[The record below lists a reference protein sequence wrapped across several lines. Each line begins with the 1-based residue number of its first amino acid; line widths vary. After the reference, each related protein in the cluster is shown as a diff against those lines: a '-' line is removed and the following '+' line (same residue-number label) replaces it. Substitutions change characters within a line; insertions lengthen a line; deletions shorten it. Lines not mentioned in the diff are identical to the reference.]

1 MHTKID
7 LFYRPFKRQRQNIPS
22 LILMYNSAEVRLMLQ
37 LVPDV
42 LTSLVLSPAV
52 DPVAQRKA
60 LADVIAPQPTLKSL
74 IADKFKKLSDCC

>member
-1 MHTKID
+1 
-7 LFYRPFKRQRQNIPS
+7 
-22 LILMYNSAEVRLMLQ
+22 MLK